1 MCASKKIIA
10 VILSLITLLSL
21 ISCEVDREYDE
32 DEVIT
37 AARELV
43 ERSYSVNE
51 LLWGEGLEFGEDG
64 VGVYKAATSDSLK
77 KYGIDSVEDMK
88 NKVREVYSSSYSE
101 KIFTSD
107 IFTSVKID
115 NVIKGYARYSQKYG
129 ENDEPTEL
137 LVRTDYDFSLKGS
150 YVYKDVFEVVDVEGE
165 IIVISATVTATSH
178 TGKTKDISC
187 ELRLIEEQSGWRLVS
202 PSYVVYNEYTDIY
215 EDLNK

>member
-77 KYGIDSVEDMK
+77 KYGIGSVEDMK

-129 ENDEPTEL
+129 ENDEPTEI

-178 TGKTKDISC
+178 TGNTKDISC
-187 ELRLIEEQSGWRLVS
+187 ELRLIEEESGWRLVS